1 MKLALESI
9 VERLRKRQMHPD
21 FKRLGVL
28 KMKLAQMR
36 LKICRKRKSPP
47 WTMIHMNKAIKSMK
61 NNKCRDPE
69 GLINELMKQGV
80 AGSDFKLSLL
90 WLMNKTKKTL
100 YIPRMVKRVN
110 IALIPKAEK
119 RDLHNMSN
127 HSVCFLLFT
136 AIAASR
142 LLLSTY

>member
-80 AGSDFKLSLL
+80 AGSDLKLSLL
-90 WLMNKTKKTL
+90 
-100 YIPRMVKRVN
+100 
-110 IALIPKAEK
+110 
-119 RDLHNMSN
+119 
-127 HSVCFLLFT
+127 
-136 AIAASR
+136 
-142 LLLSTY
+142 